1 MKPVDTDESR
11 SFVECVH
18 PGQPVKVE
26 MMTQRSMSKNHTFV
40 GKVFHWGFLLLYAYG
55 IFKQID
61 DLSQLEDNG
70 LLVFE
75 IIFAS
80 VFLLLVIFRYTY
92 MRRFETFQGSTV
104 PVHRYHKR
112 FARTMHVAMYLC
124 LALLPLTG
132 LAIAA
137 LYTQGLDS
145 GLAMDAAIGLHG
157 FSADLS
163 YALIA
168 IHVLAA
174 LYSRVKG
181 EGVWTSMVPV
191 FTENGPSTN
200 QYVVK
205 AAALEHEALQRV
217 EAFIAS
223 RKD

>member
-26 MMTQRSMSKNHTFV
+26 MMTQRPMSKNHTFV

-181 EGVWTSMVPV
+181 EGVWTSMVP
-191 FTENGPSTN
+191 
-200 QYVVK
+200 
-205 AAALEHEALQRV
+205 
-217 EAFIAS
+217 AS
-223 RKD
+223 LPTKR

>member
-1 MKPVDTDESR
+1 MRASGATCKGGDDDPTPDEQEPHLCWEGVSLGLSSPLR
-11 SFVECVH
+11 LW
-18 PGQPVKVE
+18 
-26 MMTQRSMSKNHTFV
+26 N
-40 GKVFHWGFLLLYAYG
+40 
-55 IFKQID
+55 IKQID

-137 LYTQGLDS
+137 LYTQGLDW
-145 GLAMDAAIGLHG
+145 GWPWMLRLA
-157 FSADLS
+157 
-163 YALIA
+163 Y
-168 IHVLAA
+168 
-174 LYSRVKG
+174 
-181 EGVWTSMVPV
+181 T
-191 FTENGPSTN
+191 
-200 QYVVK
+200 
-205 AAALEHEALQRV
+205 
-217 EAFIAS
+217 AS
-223 RKD
+223 PLT